1 MKSGFHKFISILAVA
16 ILAGTVAAR
25 AATPVETFVQQNIDR
40 GIAVLKDK
48 SLDDAARRAQLT
60 QMMGDLLD
68 TRKMALF
75 MIADVRDKAAA
86 SDLDAYAEAY
96 KAFTIANYESQ
107 LSGYGGQSLKV
118 TGSDARA
125 PGDYIVTA
133 VMLDPSA
140 PNDPDP
146 LRIAFRVED
155 EGGGKFAVVDAGIAG
170 IWLGV
175 AQRSEFGGYLSQ
187 HGNSVPELAK
197 HLQEVAEKL
206 SAPPTTPTSAT
217 K

>member
-1 MKSGFHKFISILAVA
+1 MKGDWRKLIPVLALSIV
-16 ILAGTVAAR
+16 AGTAAN
-25 AATPVETFVQQNIDR
+25 AATPVETFVQQNIDH

-48 SLDDAARRAQLT
+48 SLDDTARRAQLG
-60 QMMGDLLD
+60 QMMAELLD

-75 MIADVRDKAAA
+75 MIADVRDKTAAP
-86 SDLDAYAEAY
+86 DLDAYAEAY
-96 KAFTIANYESQ
+96 KAFTIASYESQ
-107 LSGYGGQSLKV
+107 LGGYGGQSLKV

-133 VMLDPSA
+133 VMLDPDA

-146 LRIAFRVED
+146 LQIAFRVED
-155 EGGGKFAVVDAGIAG
+155 EGGGKYAVVDASIAG
-170 IWLGV
+170 IWLGL

-197 HLQEVAEKL
+197 HLQEVAAKL
-206 SAPPTTPTSAT
+206 SEPPAAST